1 MGKTFVLACDGGG
14 VRGYITARVLQRLAG
29 SSGAGDFLS
38 RVSLNAGTS
47 TGGFIS
53 LALAAGV
60 PVEMILTQYE
70 QAHAARMFTP
80 NPELSRVVSR
90 RRATTLEA
98 IRARA
103 ASLGG
108 IWDDLLKYFEYF
120 AGAAYT
126 HEGVTAVAQRLLGEH
141 TTLDQLRPV
150 LINTLQLDDTSAT
163 LAGWTPLAI
172 SNTAGE
178 RYTGMAA
185 WEAALCAG
193 AAPIYFPPFKA
204 RSVKLGYCAD
214 GGLFAANPSVSA
226 IVHARSQGVAPDD
239 LYVLSLDTGTTGD
252 ATPHT
257 ERWSAPQVPFARTA
271 AELTLPKA
279 PMVSALMDSSATAIA
294 QHAARILGSR
304 YFRVSVPL
312 TGEVALDDTS
322 PAAYATMDA
331 SLARYFASP
340 GFAAAVTWL
349 ETRVPGGPG

>member
-38 RVSLNAGTS
+38 RVSLHAGTS

-60 PVEMILTQYE
+60 PVERILTQYE
-70 QAHAARMFTP
+70 QVHAARMFTP
-80 NPELSRVVSR
+80 NPERSRVVSR

-108 IWDDLLKYFEYF
+108 IWDDLLTYFEYF

-178 RYTGMAA
+178 RYTGRRR
-185 WEAALCAG
+185 CARARRRSTSRRSRRG
-193 AAPIYFPPFKA
+193 A
-204 RSVKLGYCAD
+204 
-214 GGLFAANPSVSA
+214 
-226 IVHARSQGVAPDD
+226 
-239 LYVLSLDTGTTGD
+239 
-252 ATPHT
+252 
-257 ERWSAPQVPFARTA
+257 
-271 AELTLPKA
+271 
-279 PMVSALMDSSATAIA
+279 
-294 QHAARILGSR
+294 
-304 YFRVSVPL
+304 
-312 TGEVALDDTS
+312 
-322 PAAYATMDA
+322 
-331 SLARYFASP
+331 
-340 GFAAAVTWL
+340 
-349 ETRVPGGPG
+349 